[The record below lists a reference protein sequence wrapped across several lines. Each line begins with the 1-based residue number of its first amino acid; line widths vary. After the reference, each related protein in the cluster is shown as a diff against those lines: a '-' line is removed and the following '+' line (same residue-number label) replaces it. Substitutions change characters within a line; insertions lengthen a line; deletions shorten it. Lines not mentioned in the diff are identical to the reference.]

1 MRSSRC
7 QVQFQVLSVNPRRN
21 SFLDIQSLVVRQR
34 TVILA
39 ICREPPPPF
48 PAASASGFCL
58 FVLPDSVVLVSLLIV
73 VGLCP
78 HSAAC
83 RHVVF
88 LLFLGVV
95 ILGGSLLP
103 LVPLLSAS
111 LLLFWLTILPNF
123 DFFNFVRSPLLYFY
137 QWNNEN
143 GLVFIILLRRQ
154 L

>member
-1 MRSSRC
+1 
-7 QVQFQVLSVNPRRN
+7 
-21 SFLDIQSLVVRQR
+21 LDIRNLVVRRR

-48 PAASASGFCL
+48 PGASASGFCL

-88 LLFLGVV
+88 LLFFGGVV

-111 LLLFWLTILPNF
+111 LLLF
-123 DFFNFVRSPLLYFY
+123 
-137 QWNNEN
+137 
-143 GLVFIILLRRQ
+143 
-154 L
+154 